1 MKTNRM
7 VKLGVPSGCGLA
19 LTCLVASLLFLVPT
33 ARAEVVSVSTA
44 PADTTVDLGSTFVL
58 RITVSSIYDLKAF
71 QVLSAYDPA
80 ILELQR
86 IDPGEVL
93 TATGHAFFGQAL
105 SDYVAPADTAWYD
118 AAVLEG
124 AGSGP
129 GVLVYLTFKAV
140 GVGTSPVP
148 CRRADIRDA
157 GNHRILPTCT
167 DGLLHVMEPVPARTS
182 TWGRLKA
189 LYR

>member
-1 MKTNRM
+1 MRTNRTM
-7 VKLGVPSGCGLA
+7 EHRVYAARRLA
-19 LTCLVASLLFLVPT
+19 AASLLAALLFAVPA
-33 ARAEVVSVSTA
+33 ARAVTVSTA
-44 PADTTVDLGSTFVL
+44 PADTTVDLGNTFVL
-58 RITVSSIYDLKAF
+58 RITISSIPDLKALEVISTF
-71 QVLSAYDPA
+71 DPA
-80 ILELQR
+80 IIKLQR
-86 IDPGEVL
+86 IDAGDVL
-93 TATGHAFFGQAL
+93 TATGRAFFGQTL